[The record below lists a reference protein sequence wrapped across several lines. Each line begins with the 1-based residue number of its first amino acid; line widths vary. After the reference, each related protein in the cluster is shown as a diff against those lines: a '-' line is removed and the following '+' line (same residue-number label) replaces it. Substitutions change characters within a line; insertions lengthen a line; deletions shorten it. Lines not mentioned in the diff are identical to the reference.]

1 MQTDVTLSGWCLGE
15 AEGKANQGWWVCT
28 DPNERPCCR
37 PGVDSQASGE
47 HRESENRYAQIQI
60 KDHTCIRGRI
70 IYFTCIIRCLVDV
83 L

>member
-15 AEGKANQGWWVCT
+15 AEGK
-28 DPNERPCCR
+28 P
-37 PGVDSQASGE
+37 
-47 HRESENRYAQIQI
+47 I
-60 KDHTCIRGRI
+60 KDGGSVLTQMKGHAAGQELIAKHQVSTERAKVDVHRYKLRITTRIRGRI